1 MLRLS
6 ARRRRLAIKLGSVL
20 VLLLAVLP
28 QVLYLGHP
36 LKSNV
41 SSSVARAVPAGHQ
54 HHDAAAAQHAGHCHV
69 GPKGCAAADGA
80 VTVASLATAIQ
91 VLEDGQTAISVDNA
105 PLLRGF
111 ALWQRPEKPPQ
122 AI

>member
-1 MLRLS
+1 MLRLP
-6 ARRRRLAIKLGSVL
+6 ARRRQLAIKFGSVL
-20 VLLLAVLP
+20 VLLLAVMP

-54 HHDAAAAQHAGHCHV
+54 HHDDAAAAHAGHCHV

-80 VTVASLATAIQ
+80 VTVASLAAAIQ
-91 VLEDGQTAISVDNA
+91 VLEDGQTAISVENVS
-105 PLLRGF
+105 LLRGF

>member
-6 ARRRRLAIKLGSVL
+6 ARRRRWAIKLGSVL
-20 VLLLAVLP
+20 VLLLAVMP

-36 LKSNV
+36 RGTTGSD
-41 SSSVARAVPAGHQ
+41 SAVATAPTAHL
-54 HHDAAAAQHAGHCHV
+54 HHDQAAADHEGHCHV
-69 GPKGCAAADGA
+69 SPKGCAAADGA
-80 VTVASLATAIQ
+80 VTVASLAAAIQ
-91 VLEDGQTAISVDNA
+91 VLENGQTAASIDSA

-122 AI
+122 AF